1 MIRISS
7 DVYNAD
13 LWRKWYIRALLD
25 VFSFL
30 VIMLFGVYSTNP
42 SFFRGCW
49 GMQPLNGSALLGSH
63 AYRGQWR
70 CVVAEWE
77 FVIAWM
83 ILTSFQKKVKEK
95 KNDEWFLNAASAGLS
110 SGSMRILV
118 CCTNDDEDT
127 FFSLSFTQSANRPIS
142 LDFSL
147 RNCCVNER

>member
-1 MIRISS
+1 
-7 DVYNAD
+7 
-13 LWRKWYIRALLD
+13 
-25 VFSFL
+25 
-30 VIMLFGVYSTNP
+30 MLFGVYSTNP

-95 KNDEWFLNAASAGLS
+95 KTT
-110 SGSMRILV
+110 SGSWMLLLLV
-118 CCTNDDEDT
+118 FLPGQWGSLFAVQTT
-127 FFSLSFTQSANRPIS
+127 TRTHFSPSLSHRVQIGLYHLTFLSEIVVWTSDNTNREFSQLLWFFRFTRAWPITS
-142 LDFSL
+142 IKFL
-147 RNCCVNER
+147 